1 MVEGTTQK
9 PVSWKLDLL
18 FKILK
23 IMKLENEKNFS
34 YMVNSL
40 AERGVELYVKEKN
53 VDLEVVEQ

>member
-23 IMKLENEKNFS
+23 IMKLEKEKNFS
-34 YMVNSL
+34 YMVNTL
-40 AERGVELYVKEKN
+40 AEKGVESYIKEKN
-53 VDLEVVEQ
+53 IDLEVVEQ